1 MLTSDPILKLVR
13 RQLRNM
19 SPEAKFDLEQI
30 KTVLLQEVLKRD
42 VIEGEK
48 ADEARRKVARANHR
62 RKAKATV
69 DDEALPVAAA
79 VASGQ

>member
-1 MLTSDPILKLVR
+1 
-13 RQLRNM
+13 M

-48 ADEARRKVARANHR
+48 ADEARKRVARAN
-62 RKAKATV
+62 RKVRAKVLTEEVVPAT
-69 DDEALPVAAA
+69 AAA
-79 VASGQ
+79 ASGQ